1 MTCFTAGWWL
11 LKKWHLLHSLSF
23 PSCKCR
29 CFQNSRRNGVTRQK
43 EPGPLG
49 HCMEEY
55 CLLTRHPLDKV
66 FSVLGHENLGPSFLS
81 HVKYFLT
88 LVSGPSLGYFIWLL
102 SMVISLGSMTPFNIQ
117 QETNRGIEDGLFY
130 DKHSKA

>member
-1 MTCFTAGWWL
+1 
-11 LKKWHLLHSLSF
+11 
-23 PSCKCR
+23 
-29 CFQNSRRNGVTRQK
+29 
-43 EPGPLG
+43 
-49 HCMEEY
+49 MEEY

-66 FSVLGHENLGPSFLS
+66 FSVLGHENLGPFLLS

-102 SMVISLGSMTPFNIQ
+102 SMVISLGRMTPFNIQ

-130 DKHSKA
+130 DKHLKS